1 MHYNRIAAFFLGA
14 WLLGSLFMAFVAT
27 RNFQTATR
35 ILASPPPEAGKMI
48 QTIGDESAR
57 QLLRH
62 LAGEANRGIFE
73 TWELTQLILGVAL
86 IALFLFSAKNR
97 ILAGLAAAML
107 ILSAF
112 QHLRITPDLVA
123 LGRSID
129 FVPRAAASLSR
140 LQFGKLHAAYGV
152 IEAVKFL
159 FALVIA
165 GFLFPMRRR
174 RSRSRV
180 EVDPVDHADH
190 RHVDR

>member
-1 MHYNRIAAFFLGA
+1 
-14 WLLGSLFMAFVAT
+14 
-27 RNFQTATR
+27 
-35 ILASPPPEAGKMI
+35 
-48 QTIGDESAR
+48 
-57 QLLRH
+57 LRH

-73 TWELTQLILGVAL
+73 TWELAQLVLGITL
-86 IALFLFSAKNR
+86 TALFLFAVKNR

-107 ILSAF
+107 ILAAF
-112 QHLRITPDLVA
+112 QHWRITPDLVA

-129 FVPRAAASLSR
+129 FVPRSTASLAR

-152 IEAVKFL
+152 IEVAKFL

-165 GFLFPMRRR
+165 GFLFPRRRR

-180 EVDPVDHADH
+180 QVDPVDYADH